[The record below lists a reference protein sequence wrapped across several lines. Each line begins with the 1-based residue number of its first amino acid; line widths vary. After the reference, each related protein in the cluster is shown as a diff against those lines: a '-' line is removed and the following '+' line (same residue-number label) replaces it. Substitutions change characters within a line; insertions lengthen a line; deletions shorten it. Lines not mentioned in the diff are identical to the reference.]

1 MGVRVRDLLGRRLG
15 ELRFEPTAKRL
26 RGMLD
31 SQTLFESRK
40 ALLVWEP
47 RRVLPTYAVPVGDIA
62 CELVPE
68 ASAPAASG
76 PEARI
81 ELPDVATSAPVLSP
95 ASRSGS
101 MPVPTLR

>member
-62 CELVPE
+62 GSWCRRPPLRLRR
-68 ASAPAASG
+68 APRPGSNF
-76 PEARI
+76 P
-81 ELPDVATSAPVLSP
+81 TSPRA
-95 ASRSGS
+95 
-101 MPVPTLR
+101 LRC